1 VIVVDTSAIV
11 AIIRQEVDAS
21 ALADIID
28 DQDRTLISAV
38 SFIETSM
45 VVNGRRQG
53 VDLTNVGAIL
63 AAMGTEV
70 VPLTLDDGKAAVA
83 GFMRFGKG
91 RHRARLN
98 FADCFSYGL
107 ARSRN
112 LPLLFK
118 GDDFIHT
125 DIVPAWRP

>member
-11 AIIRQEVDAS
+11 SIIRQEADAP

-28 DQDRTLISAV
+28 EQDRTLISAV
-38 SFIETSM
+38 SFVETSM
-45 VVNGRRQG
+45 VVNGRRLD
-53 VDLTNVGAIL
+53 VDLANVEVIL
-63 AAMGTEV
+63 AAMSVEI
-70 VPLTLDDGKAAVA
+70 VPLNLDDGKAAVL

-98 FADCFSYGL
+98 FADCFSYAL
-107 ARSRN
+107 AKSRN
-112 LPLLFK
+112 IPLLFK

>member
-11 AIIRQEVDAS
+11 SIIRQEDDAS
-21 ALADIID
+21 IFADIID

-38 SFIETSM
+38 SFVETSM
-45 VVNGRRQG
+45 VVNGRRLD
-53 VDLTNVGAIL
+53 VDLANIEEIL
-63 AAMGTEV
+63 VAMSIEV
-70 VPLTLDDGKAAVA
+70 APLSLDDGKAAVS

-107 ARSRN
+107 AKSRN
-112 LPLLFK
+112 IPLLFK
-118 GDDFIHT
+118 GDDFVHT

>member
-1 VIVVDTSAIV
+1 MIVVDTSVIV
-11 AIIRQEVDAS
+11 AIIRREDDAP

-38 SFIETSM
+38 SFVEASM
-45 VVNGRRQG
+45 VVNGRRQD
-53 VDLTNVGAIL
+53 VNITNVEAVL
-63 AAMGTEV
+63 AAMGIEV
-70 VPLTLDDGKAAVA
+70 VSLNLEDGKAAVSA
-83 GFMRFGKG
+83 FMRFGKG

-107 ARSRN
+107 AKSRN

>member
-1 VIVVDTSAIV
+1 MIVVDTSAIV
-11 AIIRQEVDAS
+11 SIIRQDDDALI
-21 ALADIID
+21 LADIID

-38 SFIETSM
+38 SFVETSM
-45 VVNGRRQG
+45 VVNGRRLNL
-53 VDLTNVGAIL
+53 DLANIEETL
-63 AAMGTEV
+63 AAMSIEI
-70 VPLTLDDGKAAVA
+70 VPLTLDDGKAAVS

-107 ARSRN
+107 AKTRD

>member
-1 VIVVDTSAIV
+1 MIVVDTSAIV
-11 AIIRQEVDAS
+11 SIIRQEDDALI
-21 ALADIID
+21 LADIID

-38 SFIETSM
+38 SFVETSM
-45 VVNGRRQG
+45 VVNGRRLNL
-53 VDLTNVGAIL
+53 DLANIEETL
-63 AAMGTEV
+63 AAMSIEI
-70 VPLTLDDGKAAVA
+70 VPLTLDDGKAAVS

-107 ARSRN
+107 AKTRD

>member
-1 VIVVDTSAIV
+1 MIVVDTSAII
-11 AIIRQEVDAS
+11 AIIRQEDDAS
-21 ALADIID
+21 ALANVID
-28 DQDRTLISAV
+28 EQERVFISAV
-38 SFIETSM
+38 SFVETSM
-45 VVNGRRQG
+45 VVNGRRLD
-53 VDLTNVGAIL
+53 VDLANVEAML
-63 AAMGTEV
+63 AAMSIEIV
-70 VPLTLDDGKAAVA
+70 ALSLDDGKAAVA

-107 ARSRN
+107 AKSRG